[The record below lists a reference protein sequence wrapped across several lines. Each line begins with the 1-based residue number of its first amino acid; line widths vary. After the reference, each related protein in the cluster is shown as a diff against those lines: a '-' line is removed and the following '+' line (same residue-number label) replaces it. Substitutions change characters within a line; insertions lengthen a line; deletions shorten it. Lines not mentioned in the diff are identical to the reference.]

1 MAAMQVA
8 RAVPFDA
15 CSSLTNSKAVQG
27 KVVLVQRGGCKF
39 WQKSLNAQ
47 LAGAKA
53 VIIVNKPGSR
63 SVGAMGCGVD
73 PGCEKVG
80 LLSMFVELA
89 TGGNALLDA
98 TARGEDDAVTDITC

>member
-1 MAAMQVA
+1 MAAIQLA
-8 RAVPFDA
+8 RAVPFHG
-15 CSSLTNSKAVQG
+15 CSDLTNGDDVQG
-27 KVVLVQRGGCKF
+27 KVVLLQRGECKF

-53 VIIVNKPGSR
+53 VIIVNKLGSR
-63 SVGAMGCGVD
+63 NVDAMGCGTD

-80 LLSMFVELA
+80 LLSVFVELA

-98 TARGEDDAVTDITC
+98 TAAGKDGAVVGVAC